1 MVDQSSI
8 ILPLFFADFHSPYFS
23 SHTCL
28 SLGDSLLYPSDCQ
41 RQLTS
46 AVSVSVSR
54 DTQHSALWLVGFDKP
69 FLWFAVQVQHQWF
82 LCRAMQSHCSGQCHW
97 PVRDLSPPFLLVC
110 CQRSLCISDVG
121 HSLYKWLY
129 LEKCSAET
137 ELNGE
142 WILEIFK
149 FPHSHLPPAS
159 PGHHNVF
166 IRNLIHFIF

>member
-1 MVDQSSI
+1 MRHLRRNGWSI
-8 ILPLFFADFHSPYFS
+8 KYCHFS
-23 SHTCL
+23 SLIFTHHISRLILVCL
-28 SLGDSLLYPSDCQ
+28 SVTACCIPV
-41 RQLTS
+41 TVS
-46 AVSVSVSR
+46 ASWQGSAVSVSR

-82 LCRAMQSHCSGQCHW
+82 LCRALQSHCSGQCHW

-149 FPHSHLPPAS
+149 FPHSHLPPAWS
-159 PGHHNVF
+159 P
-166 IRNLIHFIF
+166 